1 MIVTWRIGLRLA
13 LIMIV
18 AIVLQ
23 VSFFSYLTLFGAT
36 PNIIP
41 LIAVTLGLLGGSMTG
56 AVCGFALG
64 FLLDS
69 VLLAT
74 LGISSLTLLA
84 VGYLAG
90 RYREGTEISNTLM
103 PPILIGVL
111 TAAAAAA
118 FSALQLMLGIETQ
131 VSLLVLREIF
141 VQGLLA
147 FLFAIPFYP
156 LIRRVLRPAI
166 VDDVVAGR
174 RMGSPIRASS
184 KRPRRR
190 LGRRRSPRV
199 RRATGVS

>member
-1 MIVTWRIGLRLA
+1 MIVTWRIGLRIA

-18 AIVLQ
+18 AILLQ
-23 VSFFSYLTLFGAT
+23 VSFFSYLTLFGTT

-41 LIAVTLGLLGGSMTG
+41 LVAVTLGLLGGAMTG
-56 AVCGFALG
+56 AVCGFVLG

-111 TAAAAAA
+111 TTAAAAA

-147 FLFAIPFYP
+147 FLFAIPLYP

-174 RMGSPIRASS
+174 RMGSPIRAGSR
-184 KRPRRR
+184 RPRRR
-190 LGRRRSPRV
+190 LSKRRAPRV
-199 RRATGVS
+199 RRVTRVS